1 MTPQLILNIG
11 FEDNSW
17 DIAIRQLSYKI
28 ASIFTSLAVTWW
40 ATKFK
45 DLSKCPLR
53 GVERPADDSAETPL
67 AVTFAIM
74 FIASICFAF
83 IRPSWGTEQIIF
95 TALTGIGCA
104 GPLTLLVACI
114 QFTAPHAFL
123 STATGLAFSARA
135 IGGAFGTAVIYA
147 IVNSRIASHLG
158 PDVSSAATKAGLP
171 ESSIPA
177 LLAGMRGSSASK
189 FRGEGVPSANETI
202 INAAWHA
209 SHWSYARAYR
219 LGYWSV
225 VPFVALATIA
235 VVSMKGIKH
244 LMTERV
250 EATVERENDDEKDVS
265 VKA

>member
-1 MTPQLILNIG
+1 
-11 FEDNSW
+11 
-17 DIAIRQLSYKI
+17 
-28 ASIFTSLAVTWW
+28 
-40 ATKFK
+40 
-45 DLSKCPLR
+45 
-53 GVERPADDSAETPL
+53 
-67 AVTFAIM
+67 M

-83 IRPSWGTEQIIF
+83 IRPSWATEQIIF

-147 IVNSRIASHLG
+147 IVNTRASRHLAG
-158 PDVSSAATKAGLP
+158 DVSSAAIAAGLP
-171 ESSIPA
+171 ASSVPA
-177 LLAGMRGSSASK
+177 LLAGMKGSSAPK
-189 FRGEGVPSANETI
+189 YRGAGVPGMNETI
-202 INAAWHA
+202 ITAAWDA

-235 VVSMKGIKH
+235 VLSMKGIKH
-244 LMTERV
+244 LMTEHV
-250 EATVERENDDEKDVS
+250 EATVERESDDEGKGLG
-265 VKA
+265 KAGL

>member
-1 MTPQLILNIG
+1 MN
-11 FEDNSW
+11 
-17 DIAIRQLSYKI
+17 
-28 ASIFTSLAVTWW
+28 
-40 ATKFK
+40 
-45 DLSKCPLR
+45 
-53 GVERPADDSAETPL
+53 PANQHAETPL

-83 IRPSWGTEQIIF
+83 IRPSWGTPQIVF

-147 IVNSRIASHLG
+147 IVNSHIASHLSH
-158 PDVSSAATKAGLP
+158 DVSEAALEAGLP
-171 ESSIPA
+171 ASSIPA
-177 LLAGMRGSSASK
+177 LLNAMKGKSEGT
-189 FRGEGVPSANETI
+189 FRSDAVPGANARI
-202 INAAWHA
+202 VKAAWNA

-219 LGYWSV
+219 LGFWSV
-225 VPFVALATIA
+225 VPFVALATAA
-235 VVSMKGIKH
+235 VVAMRGVTH

-250 EATVERENDDEKDVS
+250 EASLERENVNEKER
-265 VKA
+265 VKV